1 MSDRTEPDA
10 DGLVTAIRATPGVA
24 RMYAGRFGEIATYLP
39 GRKVSGV
46 EIGEERVVVHV
57 VARYG
62 VPTPTLAETVR
73 AAAALYAPGFAID
86 VVIEDVELTPEEGA
100 HG

>member
-1 MSDRTEPDA
+1 M
-10 DGLVTAIRATPGVA
+10 
-24 RMYAGRFGEIATYLP
+24 
-39 GRKVSGV
+39 
-46 EIGEERVVVHV
+46 VHV

-62 VPTPTLAETVR
+62 VPTPALAETVR
-73 AAAALYAPGFAID
+73 VAAAPYAPGFAID